1 MTQNKLYYIIVLVK
15 DEGNGTL
22 AKASKQQQKK
32 FFTKTKIN
40 DTIVSRKLYIERG
53 NCIMMKTKTITMY
66 LCKSKRQN
74 SKCIC
79 KTLDIVKTNHSTKLK
94 TQFNKNDIM
103 DFIDKI
109 VCCKKDYSFV
119 RFTVF
124 DENFCLSNWNTRI
137 IYGNIEQTINCIYKY
152 MQYLNGKEFDF
163 TLGDLHTDKN
173 VKYYINKYYH
183 D

>member
-1 MTQNKLYYIIVLVK
+1 
-15 DEGNGTL
+15 
-22 AKASKQQQKK
+22 
-32 FFTKTKIN
+32 
-40 DTIVSRKLYIERG
+40 
-53 NCIMMKTKTITMY
+53 MMKTKTITMY

-103 DFIDKI
+103 DFIDQVVI
-109 VCCKKDYSFV
+109 CKKDYPAV

-124 DENFCLSNWNTRI
+124 DENFYLSNWNTRVI
-137 IYGNIEQTINCIYKY
+137 DGNIEQTINCIYKY
-152 MQYLNGKEFDF
+152 MQYLNGKKFDF
-163 TLGDLHTDKN
+163 SLSELYTNED
-173 VKYYINKYYH
+173 VKYYINKYYN